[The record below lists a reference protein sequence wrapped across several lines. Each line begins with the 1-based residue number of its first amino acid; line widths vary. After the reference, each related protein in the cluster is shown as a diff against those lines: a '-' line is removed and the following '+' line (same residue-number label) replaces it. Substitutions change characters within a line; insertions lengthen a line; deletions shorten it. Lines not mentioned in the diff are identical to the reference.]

1 MAIPT
6 SRTKEKGQITVI
18 REKCTGCGLCV
29 SVCKDFSLFIKD
41 SKVELSE
48 TSIFGCTGCGHCMAI
63 CPENAILITGREISP
78 NMLFELPPR
87 NKKSDYNQLL
97 YLMESRR
104 SIREFKNKA
113 IESSVIQKILDAA
126 RTAPMGLP
134 PSDVNVLI
142 LDDQNKVRKFAN
154 DFCLYLEKMKWL
166 VSPWFLS
173 IMRPFWGKSTDEMFR
188 MFILPLFK
196 VYIDR
201 MKKGEN
207 VVTYDAPLAMY
218 FYGSRWC
225 DPADPIIAATYA
237 MLAAESLG
245 LGSCMLGGIH
255 PLIQMGRKAEKFREK
270 YQIRNKSREGI
281 MIIFGYPSVKYTKG
295 IKRTFASEI
304 YYN

>member
-6 SRTKEKGQITVI
+6 SRTKEKGQISLI
-18 REKCTGCGLCV
+18 SEKCSGCGLCV
-29 SVCKDFSLFIKD
+29 SVCKDFSLVLKD
-41 SKVELSE
+41 NKVELSE
-48 TSIFGCTGCGHCMAI
+48 TSLFECTGCGHCMAI

-78 NMLFELPPR
+78 DMLFKLPSR
-87 NKKSDYNQLL
+87 DNKSNYNQLL
-97 YLMESRR
+97 SLLESRR
-104 SIREFKNKA
+104 SIREFKNTT

-142 LDDQNKVRKFAN
+142 LDNQKKVRQFAI
-154 DFCLYLEKMKWL
+154 DFCRYLEKMKWF
-166 VSPWFLS
+166 VSSWFLA

-188 MFILPLFK
+188 MFVRPLFK

-218 FYGSRWC
+218 FYGSKWC
-225 DPADPIIAATYA
+225 DPADPLIAATYA
-237 MLAAESLG
+237 MLAAESLE

-270 YQIRNKSREGI
+270 YQIKNKSREGI

-295 IKRTFASEI
+295 IKRTFASET